1 MEQETKLR
9 VVCIGDSITEG
20 FGLGDDPSVY
30 YPSLLQEFLGEDY
43 VVFNEGVT
51 CSCVTMMDD
60 DTGRA
65 IGLPY
70 VLQPEYDEA
79 LSLAGDI
86 YIVMLG
92 TNDAQDGMHDTE
104 DIQDPYLNLIPFEPM
119 FETFY
124 QYIIDGIKSA
134 NPNALIYLVTPVP
147 VRNCIWRRHQEK
159 YLLQILP
166 HIRNLAEIIGIPLVD
181 LHEEFL
187 KLGEEKLDSI
197 YLNDGLH
204 PNADGAFLIASML
217 AYVIGNR
224 SY

>member
-1 MEQETKLR
+1 MDQETKFR

-43 VVFNEGVT
+43 AVFNEGVT
-51 CSCVTMMDD
+51 CSCVTMMEDE
-60 DTGRA
+60 TGHVF
-65 IGLPY
+65 GLPY

-86 YIVMLG
+86 YIIMLG

-104 DIQDPYLNLIPFEPM
+104 DTQDPYFNMISFEPM

-124 QYIIDGIKSA
+124 QYIIDGVKSA
-134 NPNALIYLVTPVP
+134 NPNALIYLVVPIPVL
-147 VRNCIWRRHQEK
+147 NCIWRKHQEK
-159 YLLQILP
+159 YLLQIIP
-166 HIRNLAEIIGIPLVD
+166 HIRHLAEVNNLPLID

-187 KLGEEKLDSI
+187 KMDEEKLKSL
-197 YLNDGLH
+197 YLDDGLH
-204 PNADGAFLIASML
+204 PNQEGTFLIASMF

>member
-1 MEQETKLR
+1 MDQETKLR

-30 YPSLLQEFLGEDY
+30 YPSLLQEFLGADY
-43 VVFNEGVT
+43 AVFNEGVT
-51 CSCVTMMDD
+51 CSCVTMMEDE
-60 DTGRA
+60 TGHVF
-65 IGLPY
+65 GLPY

-79 LSLAGDI
+79 LALKGDI
-86 YIVMLG
+86 YIIMLG

-104 DIQDPYLNLIPFEPM
+104 DITDPYFNLISFEPM

-124 QYIIDGIKSA
+124 QYIIDAVKSA
-134 NPNALIYLVTPVP
+134 NPNALIYLAVPIPVL
-147 VRNCIWRRHQEK
+147 NCIWRKHQEK
-159 YLLQILP
+159 YLLQIIP
-166 HIRNLAEIIGIPLVD
+166 HIKHLAKVNNLPLID

-187 KLGEEKLDSI
+187 KLEEEKLKSL
-197 YLNDGLH
+197 YLEDGLH
-204 PNADGAFLIASML
+204 PNQDGAFLIASIF

>member
-1 MEQETKLR
+1 MELENKIR
-9 VVCIGDSITEG
+9 VICIGDSITEG
-20 FGLGDDPSVY
+20 YGLGDDPSVY
-30 YPSLLQEFLGEDY
+30 YPSVLQELLGENY
-43 VVFNEGVT
+43 EVFNEGVT
-51 CSCVTMMDD
+51 CSTVTMMED

-65 IGLPY
+65 FGLPY

-86 YIVMLG
+86 YIIMLG

-104 DIQDPYLNLIPFEPM
+104 DIQDPYLNMISFEPM

-124 QYIIDGIKSA
+124 QYIIDSVKSA
-134 NPNALIYLVTPVP
+134 NKDALIYLVAPIP

-166 HIRNLAEIIGIPLVD
+166 HIHHLAEVNNLPLID
-181 LHEEFL
+181 LHEEFV
-187 KLGEEKLDSI
+187 KLGEDQLSSL
-197 YLNDGLH
+197 YLEDGLH
-204 PNADGAFLIASML
+204 PNVTGAFMIASML

>member
-1 MEQETKLR
+1 MME
-9 VVCIGDSITEG
+9 
-20 FGLGDDPSVY
+20 
-30 YPSLLQEFLGEDY
+30 
-43 VVFNEGVT
+43 
-51 CSCVTMMDD
+51 D

-65 IGLPY
+65 FGLPY

-86 YIVMLG
+86 YIIMLG

-104 DIQDPYLNLIPFEPM
+104 DIQDPYLNMISFEPM

-124 QYIIDGIKSA
+124 QYIIDSVKSA
-134 NPNALIYLVTPVP
+134 NPNALIYLVAPIP

-166 HIRNLAEIIGIPLVD
+166 HIHHLAEVNNFPLIN
-181 LHEEFL
+181 LHEEFI
-187 KLGEEKLDSI
+187 KLGEEKLNSI
-197 YLNDGLH
+197 YLEDGLH
-204 PNADGAFLIASML
+204 PNAAGAFMIASML

-224 SY
+224 AY

>member
-1 MEQETKLR
+1 MELETKIR

-30 YPSLLQEFLGEDY
+30 YPSLLQEFLGDEY
-43 VVFNEGVT
+43 AVFNEGVT
-51 CSCVTMMDD
+51 CSCVTMMEDE
-60 DTGRA
+60 TGRTF
-65 IGLPY
+65 GLPY

-86 YIVMLG
+86 YIIMLG

-104 DIQDPYLNLIPFEPM
+104 DIQDPYNNLISLEPL

-124 QYIIDGIKSA
+124 QYIIDGVKSA

-147 VRNCIWRRHQEK
+147 VRNCIWRKHQEK
-159 YLLQILP
+159 YLLQLIP
-166 HIRNLAEIIGIPLVD
+166 HIKALAEKNGTQLVD

-187 KLGEEKLDSI
+187 KLGEEKLNTL
-197 YLNDGLH
+197 YQEDGLH
-204 PNADGAFLIASML
+204 PNADGAFLIASTL

>member
-1 MEQETKLR
+1 MEQETKIR

-30 YPSLLQEFLGEDY
+30 YPSRLQELLGEDY

-51 CSCVTMMDD
+51 CSCVTMMEDE
-60 DTGRA
+60 TGNFF
-65 IGLPY
+65 GVPY

-86 YIVMLG
+86 YIIMLG
-92 TNDAQDGMHDTE
+92 TNDAQDGMHETE
-104 DIQDPYLNLIPFEPM
+104 DIQDPYFNMISFEPM

-134 NPNALIYLVTPVP
+134 NPNALIYLAVPIPVH
-147 VRNCIWRRHQEK
+147 NCIWRKHQEK
-159 YLLQILP
+159 YLLQIIP
-166 HIRNLAEIIGIPLVD
+166 HIRHLAEVNNLPLID

-187 KLGEEKLDSI
+187 RLSDEQLDSV
-197 YLNDGLH
+197 YLEDGLH
-204 PNADGAFLIASML
+204 PNAEGAFLIASL
-217 AYVIGNR
+217 FCYVIGNR

>member
-1 MEQETKLR
+1 MDQETKIR

-30 YPSLLQEFLGEDY
+30 YPSLLQEFLGEGY
-43 VVFNEGVT
+43 EVFNEGVT
-51 CSCVTMMDD
+51 CSCVTMMEDE
-60 DTGRA
+60 TGRTF
-65 IGLPY
+65 GLPY

-86 YIVMLG
+86 YIIMLG

-104 DIQDPYLNLIPFEPM
+104 DIIDPYFNMISFEPM

-124 QYIIDGIKSA
+124 QYIIDGVKSA
-134 NPNALIYLVTPVP
+134 NPNALIYLVVPIP
-147 VRNCIWRRHQEK
+147 VRNCIWRKHQEK
-159 YLLQILP
+159 YLLQIIP
-166 HIRNLAEIIGIPLVD
+166 HIRHLAESNGLPLID

-187 KLGEEKLDSI
+187 KLGEEKLTSI
-197 YLNDGLH
+197 YLDDGLH
-204 PNADGAFLIASML
+204 PNPDGAFLIASMF

>member
-1 MEQETKLR
+1 MDQETKLR

-30 YPSLLQEFLGEDY
+30 YPSRLQEFLGEDY
-43 VVFNEGVT
+43 AVFNEGVT
-51 CSCVTMMDD
+51 CSCVTMMED
-60 DTGRA
+60 DTGRTF
-65 IGLPY
+65 GLPY

-86 YIVMLG
+86 YIIMLG
-92 TNDAQDGMHDTE
+92 TNEAQDGMHDTE
-104 DIQDPYLNLIPFEPM
+104 DWQDPYFNMISFEPM

-124 QYIIDGIKSA
+124 QYIIDGVKSA
-134 NPNALIYLVTPVP
+134 NPNALIYLVVPIP
-147 VRNCIWRRHQEK
+147 VRNCIWRKHQEK
-159 YLLQILP
+159 YLLQIIP
-166 HIRNLAEIIGIPLVD
+166 HIKHLAEVNGLPLVD

-187 KLGEEKLDSI
+187 KLGDEKLNSI
-197 YLNDGLH
+197 YLEDGLH
-204 PNADGAFLIASML
+204 PNPDGAFLIASML